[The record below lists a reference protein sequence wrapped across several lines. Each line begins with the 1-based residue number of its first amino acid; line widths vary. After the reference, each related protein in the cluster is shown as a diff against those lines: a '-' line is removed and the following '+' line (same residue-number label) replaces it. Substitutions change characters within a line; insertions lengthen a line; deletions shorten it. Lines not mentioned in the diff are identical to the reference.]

1 MTEEADV
8 SRETLERLEH
18 FMALLVKW
26 NPKINLVSKASLEN
40 LWERHIRDS
49 VQVAQIAVGAR
60 GHLVD
65 LGSGGGFPGVVLAI
79 MRDEIGLEKVT
90 LIESDQR
97 KCAFLRTALR
107 ETDASAEVLSQ
118 RIELSP
124 PQSADIV
131 SARALADLA
140 ALLGHAERHL
150 APGGLCLFPKGRSWE
165 KEVAGAKKQWQFEH
179 EAIPSKTE
187 AGAVILRIGEIKRV

>member
-1 MTEEADV
+1 MTEVADV

-18 FMALLVKW
+18 FIALLVKW

-49 VQVAQIAVGAR
+49 VQVAQIAVGTR

-150 APGGLCLFPKGRSWE
+150 ASGGLCLFPKGRSWE

>member
-1 MTEEADV
+1 MIEGSDV
-8 SRETLERLEH
+8 SRETIERLEH
-18 FMALLVKW
+18 FATLLIKW

-49 VQVAQIAVGAR
+49 VQVAQIALGAR

-79 MRDEIGLEKVT
+79 MRDEIGLDKVT

-97 KCAFLRTALR
+97 KCAFLRSALR
-107 ETDASAEVLSQ
+107 ETGASAEIISQ

-124 PQSADIV
+124 PQSADLV

-150 APGGLCLFPKGRSWE
+150 APTGLCLFPKGRSWE
-165 KEVAGAKKQWQFEH
+165 KEVAEAREQWHFEH